1 MSGRPIKRTLRGDG
15 LDGLKRVGL
24 PASAHQRHAEPPRT
38 MSFPCRGKA
47 MFFRPDVFSLDP
59 ALVGTLAARESVQE
73 AIGSLAR
80 LSFNR

>member
-1 MSGRPIKRTLRGDG
+1 MSGRPIKRTLRGSFMG
-15 LDGLKRVGL
+15 G
-24 PASAHQRHAEPPRT
+24 QRHNNAEPPRT

-47 MFFRPDVFSLDP
+47 MFFRPDVFPLHP